1 MTSNNLGRALSVA
14 GVALLLTTLGIAVQ
28 RVWQKANTAKAQRER
43 QIQRNGRLI
52 TELNKFLPDK
62 RTKLKPN
69 LIKARNDFW

>member
-69 LIKARNDFW
+69 LIKARNDFR